1 MKLVILCLLILF
13 MAAPVSAQMTI
24 TPQSSNP
31 LDSLLQQ
38 YKSGNNPH
46 QQPEEQSG
54 FHVSFGNPFYNRTY
68 NQYNDTPNS
77 PTQQFYGNNF
87 PDWSQ
92 GFFGPSR
99 EPFGRR

>member
-1 MKLVILCLLILF
+1 MKPVILCLLILSL
-13 MAAPVSAQMTI
+13 AAPVSAQMTI
-24 TPQSSNP
+24 NLQSSNP

-38 YKSGNNPH
+38 YKSGNNPY

-54 FHVSFGNPFYNRTY
+54 LHVGIRNPYYNRTFD
-68 NQYNDTPNS
+68 QYNDTPNS

-99 EPFGRR
+99 PIGRH

>member
-1 MKLVILCLLILF
+1 MKPVILSLLILF
-13 MAAPVSAQMTI
+13 FAAPVSAQMTI

-54 FHVSFGNPFYNRTY
+54 FHASFGNPSYNRTY

-92 GFFGPSR
+92 GFIGPSR
-99 EPFGRR
+99 SPFVRR